1 MKLEH
6 GWHSLHYNETISY
19 NYEMQLSHPAEPGV
33 LCLQKDEL
41 KGLVENIGEPLW
53 LQGFPP
59 EDQAWFHHI
68 STSNRTTQ

>member
-1 MKLEH
+1 MESVDQIV
-6 GWHSLHYNETISY
+6 GIT
-19 NYEMQLSHPAEPGV
+19 HPAEPGV

>member
-1 MKLEH
+1 MQGEEAPAQSELQ
-6 GWHSLHYNETISY
+6 HYTA
-19 NYEMQLSHPAEPGV
+19 HPAEPGV